1 MVLLSLAIVLWYLTG
16 KLLRLRLSQV
26 RSPTFG
32 STNTSLATI
41 SYIMKGGCIYSG
53 RGWRDIFVFQLALNL
68 LFFINNI
75 GFIFLVLNKLRLLLD
90 R

>member
-26 RSPTFG
+26 RSLTFG

-41 SYIMKGGCIYSG
+41 FYIMKGCCIYSD

-68 LFFINNI
+68 LLFINNI